1 MSTQSVN
8 TTAGP
13 HLRFQWKK
21 RMPLLFYSYLATEML
36 APFFASFLIMN
47 GVFFLI
53 KLIPFLNLVLELE
66 ISFADFIRLFSYL
79 FPNMFLYS
87 IPMASLLG
95 ITVGFSRLANDSEI
109 LAFKASGIGIY
120 QALPPLVTI
129 AVIISLITG
138 YFSIR
143 LIPAGDTAMQYMM
156 YQLAKEKID
165 KGIKVRQFTEALGD
179 LVVYIDAA
187 DPETNI
193 WKNVWVSDLR
203 DRTSPAITMARY
215 GTMNTDMETMV
226 VTLILQNGSM
236 QIPEK
241 DTAQIIAFDRYVI
254 NIPLKL
260 PAQAPNVRKRGT
272 MNMTELLER
281 GDELGINTDAGRSYH
296 TEFHKRLVLP
306 VGCLFLSLLGMPLGL
321 QAGPGRRAIGVPFG
335 LILYISYY
343 ILFTMSRNLANSS
356 ALPIPL
362 VMWAPNVLF
371 FVIALIFINRVA
383 HEKPLV
389 PPIIQNILEQIASFF
404 AIPFKYIYALIIGD
418 SKGHDEPRELV
429 ELQNKIIKGN
439 TRTRI
444 FHFPECDYYYSRDCT
459 VEFKDSGVALK
470 AGFDPC
476 MFCRTILAEK
486 QVEERQSEL

>member
-1 MSTQSVN
+1 M
-8 TTAGP
+8 
-13 HLRFQWKK
+13 
-21 RMPLLFYSYLATEML
+21 FYSYLATEML

-53 KLIPFLNLVLELE
+53 KLIPFLNLVLELN

-95 ITVGFSRLANDSEI
+95 ITVGFSRLANDTEI

-120 QALPPLVTI
+120 QALPPLITI
-129 AVIISLITG
+129 AVIISLVTG

-165 KGIKVRQFTEALGD
+165 QGIKERTFTEALGD
-179 LVVYIDAA
+179 LVVHIDGT
-187 DPETNI
+187 DPETNT
-193 WKNVWVSDLR
+193 WKNVWVSDMR
-203 DRTSPAITMARY
+203 NRSTPAITMAQY
-215 GTMNTDMETMV
+215 GTMNTDMNTMV

-236 QIPEK
+236 MMPDKQK
-241 DTAQIIAFDRYVI
+241 AQIISFDRYVI

-260 PAQAPNVRKRGT
+260 PARAPNVKKRGT
-272 MNMTELLER
+272 MNMTELIDRAQEI
-281 GDELGINTDAGRSYH
+281 GMDTDAGRAYH

-306 VGCLFLSLLGMPLGL
+306 VGCLFLSILGMPLGL
-321 QAGPGRRAIGVPFG
+321 QAGPGRRAIGIPFG

-343 ILFTMSRNLANSS
+343 IMFTMSRNLANSG
-356 ALPIPL
+356 ALPVPL
-362 VMWAPNVLF
+362 VMWMPNILF
-371 FVIALIFINRVA
+371 CILTVVFINRVA

-389 PPIIQNILEQIASFF
+389 SQFIQNILEQIAASFTNLF
-404 AIPFKYIYALIIGD
+404 RKIYERVRRD
-418 SKGHDEPRELV
+418 SHKPENIDDHAD
-429 ELQNKIIKGN
+429 QHKIIKGN
-439 TRTRI
+439 ARTRI
-444 FHFPECDYYYSRDCT
+444 FHFPECDYYYSKDCT
-459 VEFKDSGVALK
+459 VEFKDSDVALK

-476 MFCRTILAEK
+476 MFCRTILADK
-486 QVEERQSEL
+486 QIEERQSEK

>member
-1 MSTQSVN
+1 M
-8 TTAGP
+8 
-13 HLRFQWKK
+13 
-21 RMPLLFYSYLATEML
+21 FYSYLATEML

-53 KLIPFLNLVLELE
+53 KLIPFLNLVLELN

-95 ITVGFSRLANDSEI
+95 ITVGFSRLANDTEI

-120 QALPPLVTI
+120 QALPPLITI
-129 AVIISLITG
+129 AVIISLVTG

-165 KGIKVRQFTEALGD
+165 QGIKERTFTEALGD
-179 LVVYIDAA
+179 LVVHIDGT
-187 DPETNI
+187 DPETNT
-193 WKNVWVSDLR
+193 WKNVWVSDMR
-203 DRTSPAITMARY
+203 NRSTPAITMAQY
-215 GTMNTDMETMV
+215 GTMNTDMDTMV

-236 QIPEK
+236 MMPDKQK
-241 DTAQIIAFDRYVI
+241 AQIISFDRYVI

-260 PAQAPNVRKRGT
+260 PARAPNVKKRGT
-272 MNMTELLER
+272 MNMTELMDRAQEI
-281 GDELGINTDAGRSYH
+281 GMDTDAGRAYH

-306 VGCLFLSLLGMPLGL
+306 VGCLFLSILGMPLGL
-321 QAGPGRRAIGVPFG
+321 QAGPGRRAIGIPFG

-343 ILFTMSRNLANSS
+343 IMFTMSRNLANSG
-356 ALPIPL
+356 ALPVPL
-362 VMWAPNVLF
+362 VMWMPNILF
-371 FVIALIFINRVA
+371 CILTVVFINRVA

-389 PPIIQNILEQIASFF
+389 SQFIQNILEQIAAFF
-404 AIPFKYIYALIIGD
+404 TNLFRKIYERVRRD
-418 SKGHDEPRELV
+418 SHKPESIVDHAD
-429 ELQNKIIKGN
+429 QHKIIKGN
-439 TRTRI
+439 ARTRI
-444 FHFPECDYYYSRDCT
+444 FHFPECDYYYSKDCT
-459 VEFKDSGVALK
+459 VEFKDSDVALK

-476 MFCRTILAEK
+476 MFCRTILADK
-486 QVEERQSEL
+486 QIEERQSEK

>member
-1 MSTQSVN
+1 MATDSAKPAPGTRKRFSRTQR
-8 TTAGP
+8 
-13 HLRFQWKK
+13 L
-21 RMPLLFYSYLATEML
+21 PLLFYSYLATEML

-53 KLIPFLNLVLELE
+53 KLIPFLNLVLELN

-95 ITVGFSRLANDSEI
+95 ITVGFSRLANDTEI

-120 QALPPLVTI
+120 QALPPLITVAI
-129 AVIISLITG
+129 LISLITG

-165 KGIKVRQFTEALGD
+165 KGIKERTFTEALGD
-179 LVVYIDAA
+179 LVVHIDST

-193 WKNVWVSDLR
+193 WKNVWVSDMR
-203 DRTSPAITMARY
+203 GRTSPAITMAQY
-215 GTMNTDMETMV
+215 GAMNTDMETMV

-236 QIPEK
+236 QMPDRQK
-241 DTAQIIAFDRYVI
+241 AQIISFDRYVI

-260 PAQAPNVRKRGT
+260 PARAPNVKRRGT
-272 MNMTELLER
+272 MNMTELLDRAEEV
-281 GDELGINTDAGRSYH
+281 GVDSEAGRAYT

-343 ILFTMSRNLANSS
+343 IMFTMSRNLANSG

-362 VMWAPNVLF
+362 VMWVPNVLF
-371 FVIALIFINRVA
+371 CLLAIVFIYRVA

-389 PPIIQNILEQIASFF
+389 SPFIQNILEQIAAFF
-404 AIPFKYIYALIIGD
+404 AALFRKILEQIRRNSRD
-418 SKGHDEPRELV
+418 ADETPLAEEAQKPV
-429 ELQNKIIKGN
+429 IKAN
-439 TRTRI
+439 ARTRI
-444 FHFPECDYYYSRDCT
+444 FHFPECDYYDSPDCT
-459 VEFKDSGVALK
+459 VEFKDSDIALQS
-470 AGFDPC
+470 GFDPC

-486 QVEERQSEL
+486 QAEERL

>member
-1 MSTQSVN
+1 MSSDSVKSA
-8 TTAGP
+8 TGSKP
-13 HLRFQWKK
+13 RFQLKQ
-21 RMPLLFYSYLATEML
+21 RLPLLFYSYLATEML

-53 KLIPFLNLVLELE
+53 KLIPFLNLVLELN
-66 ISFADFIRLFSYL
+66 ISFGDFIRLFSYL

-109 LAFKASGIGIY
+109 LAFKASGIGIF
-120 QALPPLVTI
+120 QTLPPLITI
-129 AVIISLITG
+129 AVIISLVTG
-138 YFSIR
+138 FFSMR

-165 KGIKVRQFTEALGD
+165 KGIKQRTFTEALGD
-179 LVVYIDAA
+179 LVVHIDSI

-193 WKNVWVSDLR
+193 WKNVWVSDMR
-203 DRTSPAITMARY
+203 NRSTPAITMAQY

-236 QIPEK
+236 QIP
-241 DTAQIIAFDRYVI
+241 DNQQAQIISFDRYVI

-260 PAQAPNVRKRGT
+260 PARAPNLKKRGT
-272 MNMTELLER
+272 MTMTELIEGAEEAGMDTGR
-281 GDELGINTDAGRSYH
+281 GRSYH

-306 VGCLFLSLLGMPLGL
+306 IGCLFLSILGMPLGL
-321 QAGPGRRAIGVPFG
+321 QAGPGRKAIGLPFG

-343 ILFTMSRNLANSS
+343 IMFTMSRNLANSG
-356 ALPIPL
+356 AFPVPF
-362 VMWAPNVLF
+362 VMWIPNVLF
-371 FVIALIFINRVA
+371 CLLSIIFIHRVA
-383 HEKPLV
+383 NEKPLV
-389 PPIIQNILEQIASFF
+389 SPFIQNILEQIAGFF
-404 AIPFKYIYALIIGD
+404 TFLFRKLYNLVRRD
-418 SKGHDEPRELV
+418 SEKSGEDETAE
-429 ELQNKIIKGN
+429 QAQTIIKGN
-439 TRTRI
+439 AKTRI
-444 FHFPECDYYYSRDCT
+444 FHFPECDYYYSGNCT
-459 VEFKDSGVALK
+459 VEFKDSDVALK

-486 QVEERQSEL
+486 QLEERQSEK